1 VIALFAFLPLLSKA
15 AAALVLAVIFGVMAW
30 LAWEP
35 LMILLGFVLVVGVM
49 AAVVVWAFRTLGL

>member
-1 VIALFAFLPLLSKA
+1 MIALFAFLPLLSKA